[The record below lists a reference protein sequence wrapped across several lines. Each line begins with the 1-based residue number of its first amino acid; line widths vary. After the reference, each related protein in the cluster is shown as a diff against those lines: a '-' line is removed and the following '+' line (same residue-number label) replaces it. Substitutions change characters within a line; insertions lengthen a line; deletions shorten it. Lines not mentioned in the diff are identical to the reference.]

1 MGSLGGE
8 PGGDV
13 GCPVGGSGQWSGG
26 RTEPRAEGAAAVE
39 GHPGRGRVGAAYW
52 VRLALLPD
60 YSLLPVQA
68 LLYLLSPF
76 PLLAAG
82 PCLSRVT
89 RFRKPWASAGFQVP
103 SCPSQETELQTP

>member
-1 MGSLGGE
+1 MYWGG
-8 PGGDV
+8 
-13 GCPVGGSGQWSGG
+13 
-26 RTEPRAEGAAAVE
+26 TEPRDEGAAAVE
-39 GHPGRGRVGAAYW
+39 RRPGRRRVGAAYW

-76 PLLAAG
+76 PMLAAV
-82 PCLSRVT
+82 PCPSRVT
-89 RFRKPWASAGFQVP
+89 RFQKPWASADFQVS